1 MWMVLIFYQQLCGE
15 SEMSTV
21 SFANK
26 LSHAHVLKPNARLW
40 QRAKFLKPKKRRVN
54 EIKTRRP
61 LMTERMLMMTRTT
74 YITSSDTVHAT
85 EPWTH
90 DPKGT
95 RIIGRTFKVILLTE
109 EKGHEGIWAKVERY
123 LLFEKKFHMLEFK
136 FASPTGVWVY
146 EFSSVEEVYVAIK
159 DSSDSVIPTNALA
172 LLSRPIDMS
181 L

>member
-1 MWMVLIFYQQLCGE
+1 M
-15 SEMSTV
+15 
-21 SFANK
+21 
-26 LSHAHVLKPNARLW
+26 
-40 QRAKFLKPKKRRVN
+40 
-54 EIKTRRP
+54 
-61 LMTERMLMMTRTT
+61 
-74 YITSSDTVHAT
+74 HAT

-136 FASPTGVWVY
+136 FASPTGEWVY